1 MIVRYLP
8 SKDGW
13 PDLGTRLDASLPR
26 GRLPLWVRLRPRR
39 AQARGLLCPCERTS
53 SAWLGTSVKCHNR
66 TFSRRPVKRGLLF
79 GNLRSKVL
87 PRYFPIDVGVNFD
100 CVQSD
105 LLTIRWRTD
114 SLSAD
119 FILPGADKRALRVCF
134 NGATIVRLLDEM
146 PLSTEQGT
154 KNEGLVS
161 RHFAYR
167 VEGST
172 FADTQSEAWRLS
184 LIHI

>member
-1 MIVRYLP
+1 VP
-8 SKDGW
+8 K
-13 PDLGTRLDASLPR
+13 
-26 GRLPLWVRLRPRR
+26 
-39 AQARGLLCPCERTS
+39 
-53 SAWLGTSVKCHNR
+53 
-66 TFSRRPVKRGLLF
+66 
-79 GNLRSKVL
+79 
-87 PRYFPIDVGVNFD
+87 YFPIDAGVSFD

-105 LLTIRWRTD
+105 LISIRWKVD

-119 FILPGADKRALRVCF
+119 FILPGVEGRALRVSF
-134 NGATIVRLLDEM
+134 NGPTIVRLLDEM

-172 FADTQSEAWRLS
+172 FADTQSEAWKSVFHPVCHYEFITGWGCMDVLARAEPS
-184 LIHI
+184 FEVVDISE

>member
-1 MIVRYLP
+1 M
-8 SKDGW
+8 
-13 PDLGTRLDASLPR
+13 
-26 GRLPLWVRLRPRR
+26 
-39 AQARGLLCPCERTS
+39 
-53 SAWLGTSVKCHNR
+53 
-66 TFSRRPVKRGLLF
+66 
-79 GNLRSKVL
+79 
-87 PRYFPIDVGVNFD
+87 PRYFPIDAGVSFD
-100 CVQSD
+100 CDQSD
-105 LLTIRWRTD
+105 LLTISWTPD

-119 FILPGADKRALRVCF
+119 FLLPSTPGRALRVRF

-172 FADTQSEAWRLS
+172 SRKRSRRLGNLSIIPFVTMSSSLDRAAWMFFPS
-184 LIHI
+184 LNPPLKWSALAK